1 MDRSA
6 PTEVDRFYLGKL
18 VLGRPAQRRRSEW
31 KPMTL
36 NADDTADFLELKRE
50 VARLTATKQIERL
63 ILDHFD
69 AADRGDF
76 DRQADLLARAHV
88 RYVHGET
95 VLLDVNDR
103 DAFRQAIIRATNIYE
118 DGTPRA
124 HHVVSNI
131 VIDVDDAIRH
141 ARSRCYTTV
150 LRATKDMPLRPVYCG
165 VFHDTFARD
174 AGGWYFVDRLG
185 EARLSADHSS

>member
-1 MDRSA
+1 VDHRA
-6 PTEVDRFYLGKL
+6 RTILDRFYLGK
-18 VLGRPAQRRRSEW
+18 VDLGHPALRGRGEST
-31 KPMTL
+31 PMSL
-36 NADDTADFLELKRE
+36 NVEDTADFLDLKRE
-50 VARLTATKQIERL
+50 VARLTAIKQIERL

-103 DAFRQAIIRATNIYE
+103 DAFRQAIIGATNIYE

-165 VFHDTFARD
+165 VFHDTFERD
-174 AGGWYFVDRLG
+174 AEGWYFVDRLG
-185 EARLSADHSS
+185 EARLSGDHSS